1 MRSMVRDI
9 RFAVYLSLASSL
21 VFFLLVA
28 TTNASGNSNEICSNG
43 YSILKDLS
51 YCDKQECS
59 GDLYLPK
66 QAQAKLRSA
75 VVFVH
80 GGGWEGGDKKDDSV
94 MAEALADNGFVVFNI
109 NYRLLSAG
117 GNFPADVVDVREA
130 ITFLA
135 DHSRNYG
142 IDRKKIACMGTSAG
156 GHLALM
162 AAYVPG
168 QYICRASEAID
179 CPPVRAVVSWSGPTD
194 LNSLRGGLIDRY
206 LANAGAEA
214 YKKASPISF
223 VSTAVP
229 TLLVHGDSDD
239 LVPVSQSKR
248 LYLAL
253 QSAHKDAEYLELK
266 GEGHG
271 FEAGGAM
278 AFDKTIKFLKAH
290 L

>member
-1 MRSMVRDI
+1 MRTVLKDVRFGVSI
-9 RFAVYLSLASSL
+9 LLASIFI
-21 VFFLLVA
+21 FFLLGHHLIA
-28 TTNASGNSNEICSNG
+28 PSHANEICSNG

-51 YCDKQECS
+51 YSDKPECL

-66 QAQAKLRSA
+66 QTQAKLKSA

-142 IDRKKIACMGTSAG
+142 IDRRKIACMGTSAG

-162 AAYVPG
+162 SAYAPG
-168 QYICRASEAID
+168 QTICRASEAVD
-179 CPPVRAVVSWSGPTD
+179 CPPVCAVVSWSGPTD

-214 YKKASPISF
+214 HSKASPISF

-253 QSAHKDAEYLELK
+253 QSAHKDAEFLELK

-271 FEAGGAM
+271 FEAAGAM
-278 AFDKTIKFLKAH
+278 AFEKTIEFLKAH

>member
-1 MRSMVRDI
+1 MRTMVRDI
-9 RFAVYLSLASSL
+9 RFVLLASICILFL
-21 VFFLLVA
+21 VINPMSA
-28 TTNASGNSNEICSNG
+28 PSNAANEICSNG
-43 YSILKDLS
+43 YSLLKDLPYS
-51 YCDKQECS
+51 DKPECL

-66 QAQAKLRSA
+66 QTQAKLRSA

-94 MAEALADNGFVVFNI
+94 MAEALVDNGFVVFNI

-162 AAYVPG
+162 AAYASG
-168 QYICRASEAID
+168 RTICRASEAID
-179 CPPVRAVVSWSGPTD
+179 CPPVCAVVSWSGPTD

-214 YKKASPISF
+214 YRKASPISF

-271 FEAGGAM
+271 FEAAGAM
-278 AFDKTIKFLKAH
+278 AFEKTIEFLRAH